1 MSPARSPADATPV
14 ADEPIVAD
22 LHTHTTVSDG
32 TLSIEAVPEA
42 AREAGLTW
50 VAVTDH
56 DRIHPGIDAPVVN
69 RDGVRLV
76 RGIELRVDAG
86 PERLDLLGYAVEHTP
101 RLDAEIAR
109 LQADREERGAA
120 IVNRVEERLDVD
132 LDVEVESGIGRP
144 HIARAIADSG
154 APYDYE
160 AAFTDLIGDGCPC
173 YVPRSVT
180 GLETGVELLREAC
193 AVVGLAHPFRY
204 DDVGA
209 ALSVARDLD
218 AVERWYPYGRPV
230 DTDRVDR
237 VVESAS
243 LLAAGGSDAHG
254 QTLGAAGLTESDFEP
269 IRERLPEPR

>member
-1 MSPARSPADATPV
+1 MPTVRSPADATP
-14 ADEPIVAD
+14 ATDEPIVAD
-22 LHTHTTVSDG
+22 LHTHTTISDG

-42 AREAGLTW
+42 AREAGLAW

-109 LQADREERGAA
+109 LQADRRERGAA
-120 IVNRVEERLDVD
+120 IVDQVEDRLDVD
-132 LDVEVESGIGRP
+132 LDVQVESGIGRP
-144 HIARAIADSG
+144 HIARAIADSS

-160 AAFTDLIGDGCPC
+160 MAFTDLIGDGCPC
-173 YVPRSVT
+173 YVSRSVT
-180 GLETGVELLREAC
+180 DVETGVELLREAC
-193 AVVGLAHPFRY
+193 AFVGLAHLFRY
-204 DDVGA
+204 DDVDA
-209 ALSVARDLD
+209 ALAVARDLD
-218 AVERWYPYGRPV
+218 AVERWYPYGRSV
-230 DTDRVDR
+230 DTNRIDQ

-243 LLAAGGSDAHG
+243 LLATGGSDAHG
-254 QTLGAAGLTESDFEP
+254 RTLGAAGLTESDFKP
-269 IRERLPEPR
+269 IRERLPKPQ

>member
-1 MSPARSPADATPV
+1 
-14 ADEPIVAD
+14 
-22 LHTHTTVSDG
+22 
-32 TLSIEAVPEA
+32 
-42 AREAGLTW
+42 
-50 VAVTDH
+50 
-56 DRIHPGIDAPVVN
+56 
-69 RDGVRLV
+69 
-76 RGIELRVDAG
+76 
-86 PERLDLLGYAVEHTP
+86 
-101 RLDAEIAR
+101 
-109 LQADREERGAA
+109 
-120 IVNRVEERLDVD
+120 
-132 LDVEVESGIGRP
+132 
-144 HIARAIADSG
+144 
-154 APYDYE
+154 
-160 AAFTDLIGDGCPC
+160 
-173 YVPRSVT
+173 VT

>member
-42 AREAGLTW
+42 AQAAGLTW

-76 RGIELRVDAG
+76 RGIELRIDAET
-86 PERLDLLGYAVEHTP
+86 ERLDLLGYAVEHTP
-101 RLDAEIAR
+101 ALDAEIAR
-109 LQADREERGAA
+109 LQADRRERGAA
-120 IVNRVEERLDVD
+120 IVDRVEDRLGVD
-132 LDVEVESGIGRP
+132 LDVEVDSGIGRP